1 MEMTWLLEKTKEI
14 FLRDGAL
21 VPVAFTEFSEKVL
34 VITGLKNFGSPDGS
48 LSTQRRHLHTLGL
61 SLGKQYPHHEVR
73 SVALVGEIW
82 FVPEDEKVPGMRVHS
97 HWQKKEGVFCLLL
110 DPSVGQEQAE
120 LREIIRVGDT
130 VDLVAVPKQQSKGQ
144 ETQLLDALVDG
155 IRHGR
160 YTPAGKGK
168 KR

>member
-1 MEMTWLLEKTKEI
+1 MEMASLLEKAQEL
-14 FLRDGAL
+14 FLTDGCV
-21 VPVAFTEFSEKVL
+21 VPVAFTEFSDHVL
-34 VITGLKNFGSPDGS
+34 VITALKHFGYPDGS
-48 LSTQRRHLHTLGL
+48 VGTQRRHLYTLGL

-120 LREIIRVGDT
+120 LREIIRVGET

-160 YTPAGKGK
+160 YTPAQKGK